1 MKKSGK
7 TRKIL
12 SFILMAAMLLSIAP
26 FAGIG
31 LTAKA
36 AGHLIWPVPGHY
48 ERSQPFHAGNAI
60 DISDGSIAGARVV
73 AAMGGTVTTIYYCTR
88 NHYGDDSGNCC
99 YGFGTG
105 LVITGDDGRIYQ
117 YCHMQ
122 AGSIPGNVYYG
133 AYVSAG
139 QQIGRVGMT
148 GNASGNH
155 LHFGISFGKYWYAGV
170 DPDKENYDHSY
181 SPTITK
187 QPTCTSSGVKTYRC
201 SCGASYTETI
211 GALGHDYKNYS
222 EVVGTCVENGKKVLK
237 CSRCSDEYI
246 TAYTGKNPNYHKN
259 RKELKRYG
267 KYMEICDCKCND
279 CGKEYTVDIGIES
292 AQVTKTGDREFDVV
306 VKLKSDSEY
315 IPKVDEYYG
324 FNVRPFSFISDIYP
338 LGFMVV
344 DRGMEISDYKY
355 NNSTLLFHAKIPE
368 KTDYE
373 IESGHDAYLGDYHAM
388 RICFNNK
395 NNSSLPT
402 RCAFIKFYMP
412 SGDYYHLKVGES
424 LNLKDAI
431 KKTSG
436 YSLRKYDTNIIDFD
450 QETMTVTA
458 KNPGTV
464 TLVWRNNKNGHYKG
478 CTIVVENPAASCTHL
493 CHNGGFIWAI
503 VRFFCKLFRT
513 NKYCSCGAAHY

>member
-48 ERSQPFHAGNAI
+48 ERSQRFHAGNAI

-122 AGSIPGNVYYG
+122 AGSIPSNVYYG

-259 RKELKRYG
+259 SKELKRYG
-267 KYMEICDCKCND
+267 KYSEICDYKCND

-315 IPKVDEYYG
+315 IPAIEQTDVLG
-324 FNVRPFSFISDIYP
+324 HRIAVSDMYP
-338 LGFMVV
+338 LGLWGINGDVNV
-344 DRGMEISDYKY
+344 YNCKY
-355 NNSTLLFHAKIPE
+355 DGSTLSFHAKISG

-373 IESGHDAYLGDYHAM
+373 IEDGYEPYLGDYHTM
-388 RICFNNK
+388 NIVFYNK
-395 NNSSLPT
+395 NNSSLPSG
-402 RCAFIKFYMP
+402 RAFIKFYMP
-412 SGDYYHLKVGES
+412 SGDYYHLKAGES
-424 LNLKDAI
+424 LNLKDKI
-431 KKTSG
+431 KTYGCRLLSG
-436 YSLRKYDTNIIDFD
+436 EYGTNIIEFD

-464 TLVWRNNKNGHYKG
+464 TLVWRNNKNGNYKG

-493 CHNGGFIWAI
+493 CHKGGFIWAI

-513 NKYCSCGAAHY
+513 NKYCSCSAAHY